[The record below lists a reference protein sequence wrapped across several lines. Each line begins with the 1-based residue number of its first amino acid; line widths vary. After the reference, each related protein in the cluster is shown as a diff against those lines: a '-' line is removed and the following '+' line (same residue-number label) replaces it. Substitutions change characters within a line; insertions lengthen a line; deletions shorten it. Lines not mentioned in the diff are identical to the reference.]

1 MNPARDQGVYHPRG
15 PGEIHP
21 VSYVIEAGDDPAAFT
36 PRLRAIAAE
45 VDPTAMIE
53 RPMLLSDLNDS
64 DTFVYT
70 SLAFVLVV
78 LSAIAIIL
86 SAAGLYALMSFT
98 VTQRTREIG
107 VRTALGA
114 HPKSIVYTIAR
125 RATLQLGLGVVL
137 GAVFAAYILAVIA
150 QFPEMR
156 PQNMPLLVA
165 GVAAGTVLVG
175 MLACLV
181 PTLRGLRI
189 QPTEALREG

>member
-1 MNPARDQGVYHPRG
+1 
-15 PGEIHP
+15 
-21 VSYVIEAGDDPAAFT
+21 
-36 PRLRAIAAE
+36 
-45 VDPTAMIE
+45 
-53 RPMLLSDLNDS
+53 
-64 DTFVYT
+64 
-70 SLAFVLVV
+70 
-78 LSAIAIIL
+78 
-86 SAAGLYALMSFT
+86 
-98 VTQRTREIG
+98 

-156 PQNMPLLVA
+156 PQNMPLVVVA
-165 GVAAGTVLVG
+165 VAAGTVLVG